1 MLSKLTLQNDRLI
14 LDVGYVTVSYSFHVE
29 KLALEYWPLTDTD
42 VSYIQSGTWVL
53 DAANAWPKCEFVRH
67 DPSTTLYVV
76 KTLKLFGLKV
86 GFDLVNVQMPLRYV
100 EPSVGDRITWVHGN
114 L

>member
-1 MLSKLTLQNDRLI
+1 MLSRLTLQNDRWI

-29 KLALEYWPLTDTD
+29 KLAVEYWPDTD

-53 DAANAWPKCEFVRH
+53 DAANAWPKCEFVRR
-67 DPSTTLYVV
+67 DPFTLYLPEN
-76 KTLKLFGLKV
+76 LKLFGLKV
-86 GFDLVNVQMPLRYV
+86 GFDLVNVQMPLKYV

>member
-1 MLSKLTLQNDRLI
+1 MLSRLTLQNDRWI

-29 KLALEYWPLTDTD
+29 KLAVEYWPDTD

-53 DAANAWPKCEFVRH
+53 DAANAWPKCEFVRR
-67 DPSTTLYVV
+67 DPFTLYLPEN
-76 KTLKLFGLKV
+76 LKLFGLKV